1 MICFRTCDSRI
12 PFFWSVQSGPQQ
24 RSARWHS
31 QGEGPVQYLADT
43 PNGAWAE
50 LLRHEEIHDAEDLQ
64 GLAATLWAIDV
75 ELPDPVGVTPRL
87 PIETLQGGRESY
99 GDCQR
104 AARALRRGG
113 AQAMTAPSAALLPG
127 GASGSLGTDQMQRAR
142 PRDGRVIVIFGAA
155 PQAVGWRTASPGGPP
170 ADLLDQVRHF
180 IAPASAAGVAAG
192 VA

>member
-1 MICFRTCDSRI
+1 MIRFRTCDSRF

-75 ELPDPVGVTPRL
+75 ELPDPVGATPRL

-104 AARALRRGG
+104 AARALRNGG
-113 AQAMTAPSAALLPG
+113 AQAMTAPSAALRPG
-127 GASGSLGTDQMQRAR
+127 GATGNLGTDPMQPGLR
-142 PRDGRVIVIFGAA
+142 RDGTVLVIFGAA
-155 PQAVGWRTASPGGPP
+155 PQAVGWRTAAPGGPP
-170 ADLLDQVRHF
+170 PELLEQVRHF
-180 IAPASAAGVAAG
+180 ATPASAAGVA
-192 VA
+192 